1 MNEKEIIK
9 QYHSRLGKKS
19 FEARKKKLEELK
31 GRKIT
36 ASEMMKEVRKHRVD
50 KHLDKPLEV

>member
-9 QYHSRLGKKS
+9 QYHSRLGKMS
-19 FEARKKKLEELK
+19 FETRKKNMEKLK

-36 ASEMMKEVRKHRVD
+36 GSEMMKEVRKHRVD
-50 KHLDKPLEV
+50 KALDKGLEV